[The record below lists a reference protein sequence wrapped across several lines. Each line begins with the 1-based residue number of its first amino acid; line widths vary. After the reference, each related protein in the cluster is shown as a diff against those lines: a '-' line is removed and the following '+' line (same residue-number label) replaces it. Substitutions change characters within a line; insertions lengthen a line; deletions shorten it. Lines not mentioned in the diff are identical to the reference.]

1 MPCVCLV
8 NTFACWKSY
17 RAQKLAVRKAALTET
32 QDSAAQKILRH
43 DTEKTSAAKVA
54 TAEIL
59 RDGAVI
65 KVPHTRKKLAM
76 ASQATADAMTATQ
89 TDPAARSAT
98 DAASI
103 VQSASGISS
112 VLTAKPVRKKMTL
125 YRQTKLTQRTRSYGV
140 AQKPGLAKLMQKTH
154 LTRLAQKTRRA
165 KRTLGTNDAPIID
178 YEHPPVHL
186 TRADLINAESQL
198 GSTIF
203 GPIPAGHRREF
214 FHDRNNVWIWHEDWS
229 DGQNNPHQMTVRY
242 EVRPTGVYKK
252 IAQGKYLKLEGDEL
266 ENFRKATHAYLYVIK
281 KNLYQRLNMH
291 QTA

>member
-17 RAQKLAVRKAALTET
+17 RAQKLAVRKADWTATQKSVARKLIALVTA
-32 QDSAAQKILRH
+32 QWSAAQKQASVVS
-43 DTEKTSAAKVA
+43 ESVKTAQ
-54 TAEIL
+54 AEL
-59 RDGAVI
+59 LQDGAVV
-65 KVPHTRKKLAM
+65 KVPHTRKKLATV
-76 ASQATADAMTATQ
+76 SQAV
-89 TDPAARSAT
+89 P
-98 DAASI
+98 
-103 VQSASGISS
+103 QSASGVSA
-112 VLTAKPVRKKMTL
+112 VLTVKPSRKL
-125 YRQTKLTQRTRSYGV
+125 R
-140 AQKPGLAKLMQKTH
+140 
-154 LTRLAQKTRRA
+154 LTRLARKSEPAKPTEKDHPAKLTQKTNLAQPTRKTRLA
-165 KRTLGTNDAPIID
+165 QLVRKTRPSKPMPWANDAPIID
-178 YEHPPVHL
+178 YDHPPVHL
-186 TRADLINAESQL
+186 TRADLINAESRL

-242 EVRPTGVYKK
+242 EVRTTGVYKK
-252 IAQGKYLKLEGDEL
+252 VAQGKYLKLEGDEL

>member
-17 RAQKLAVRKAALTET
+17 RAQKLAARKADLTAT
-32 QDSAAQKILRH
+32 QKSVARKLITLVTAKRSVAQKQASVVS
-43 DTEKTSAAKVA
+43 ESAKTAQ
-54 TAEIL
+54 AEL
-59 RDGAVI
+59 LQDGTVV
-65 KVPHTRKKLAM
+65 KVPHTRKKLATV
-76 ASQATADAMTATQ
+76 SQAA
-89 TDPAARSAT
+89 P
-98 DAASI
+98 
-103 VQSASGISS
+103 QSASGVST
-112 VLTAKPVRKKMTL
+112 VLTVKPSRKARLNRSARKTRLSRLVRKT
-125 YRQTKLTQRTRSYGV
+125 RQS
-140 AQKPGLAKLMQKTH
+140 KPMPWA
-154 LTRLAQKTRRA
+154 
-165 KRTLGTNDAPIID
+165 NDAPIID
-178 YEHPPVHL
+178 YDHPPVHL
-186 TRADLINAESQL
+186 TRADLINAESRL

-242 EVRPTGVYKK
+242 EVRTTGVYKK
-252 IAQGKYLKLEGDEL
+252 VAQGKYLKLEGDEL